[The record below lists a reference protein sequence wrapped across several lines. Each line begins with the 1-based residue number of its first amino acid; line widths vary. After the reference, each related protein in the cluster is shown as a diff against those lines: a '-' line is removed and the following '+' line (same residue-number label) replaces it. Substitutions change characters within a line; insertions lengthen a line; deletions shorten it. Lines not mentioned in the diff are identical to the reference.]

1 MDVDAHS
8 RRDCIDLIRLVFLPF
23 HVSAVYQIE
32 KEEEEEEIIQRPY
45 RQYMEEIGAGGAILQ
60 FM

>member
-23 HVSAVYQIE
+23 HVSVYQIE
-32 KEEEEEEIIQRPY
+32 KKKEEEIIQRPY
-45 RQYMEEIGAGGAILQ
+45 LQYMEEIGGGGAILQ